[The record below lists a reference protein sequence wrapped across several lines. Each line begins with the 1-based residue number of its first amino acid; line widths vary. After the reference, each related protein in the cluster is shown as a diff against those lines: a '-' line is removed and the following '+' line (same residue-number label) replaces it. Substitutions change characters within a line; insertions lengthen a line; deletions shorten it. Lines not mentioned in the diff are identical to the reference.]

1 MQGNRGIAKTLLISV
16 TVILLTAIIILFL
29 VLTSEDTVD
38 EQKERDDIQKS
49 LTIDE
54 RSGSV
59 VPENIVIGQLAGN
72 FARGKLTDAN
82 DGLEKDFF
90 MIRIGELWRVV
101 EITNLPVSCER
112 FARLGFPNVFI
123 QDCKLTFSDH
133 VTLSEIDSTLE
144 DFFLSSNNTN
154 LKIIGIV
161 DSIENTENG
170 QVVTINSGGESI
182 QIQLS
187 LNDSIVEEGDLLVT
201 SITPPNQN
209 NSNNQ
214 NVIYTSSNTTVVNE
228 QDKDLFVENNPNNTN
243 LPTNPT
249 IIVNPETNKIYKI
262 DAPKSAAPPSYFF
275 NVHDRDNSFVNV
287 ELDGNF

>member
-16 TVILLTAIIILFL
+16 VVILLTSIVILFL
-29 VLTSEDTVD
+29 VLTSEDSVNEQSEKD
-38 EQKERDDIQKS
+38 EIQKS
-49 LTIDE
+49 LIIDE
-54 RSGSV
+54 RSDGV
-59 VPENIVIGQLAGN
+59 VPENIIISRLAGN

-82 DGLEKDFF
+82 DGLEKDFY
-90 MIRIGELWRVV
+90 MIKIGEIWRVV
-101 EITNLPVSCER
+101 EITSSPISCER

-123 QDCKLTFSDH
+123 QDCKLTFSDY

-170 QVVTINSGGESI
+170 QVVTISSGGESV
-182 QIQLS
+182 QILLS
-187 LNDSIVEEGDLLVT
+187 LNDPIISEGDLLVT

-209 NSNNQ
+209 NSTNQ
-214 NVIYTSSNTTVVNE
+214 NVVYVSSNTIVVNE
-228 QDKDLFVENNPNNTN
+228 QDKDLFVDP
-243 LPTNPT
+243 NPT
-249 IIVNPETNKIYKI
+249 PVDNPDVIVNPETNKIYKI
-262 DAPKSAAPPSYFF
+262 NAPKSAAPPSYFF
-275 NVHDRDNSFVNV
+275 NESDIDNSFVDV

>member
-1 MQGNRGIAKTLLISV
+1 MQGNRGIAKILLISV
-16 TVILLTAIIILFL
+16 TIILLTSIVILFIIF
-29 VLTSEDTVD
+29 TSEDSVD
-38 EQKERDDIQKS
+38 EQKEKDEIQKS
-49 LTIDE
+49 LIIDE
-54 RSGSV
+54 RSEGV
-59 VPENIVIGQLAGN
+59 IPENIIIKQLSGN

-82 DGLEKDFF
+82 DGLEKDFY
-90 MIRIGELWRVV
+90 MIKIGEIWRVV
-101 EITNLPVSCER
+101 EITSLPVSCER

-161 DSIENTENG
+161 NLVEDTENG
-170 QVVTINSGGESI
+170 QVVTIDSGGETI

-187 LNDSIVEEGDLLVT
+187 LNDSKISEGDLLVT

-214 NVIYTSSNTTVVNE
+214 NVVYVASNTIVVNE
-228 QDKDLFVENNPNNTN
+228 QDKDLFVEP
-243 LPTNPT
+243 NPT
-249 IIVNPETNKIYKI
+249 QINNSELISNPETNKIYKI
-262 DAPKSAAPPSYFF
+262 NAPKSAAPPSYFF
-275 NVHDRDNSFVNV
+275 NENDIDNSYVDV
-287 ELDGNF
+287 ELDGSF

>member
-1 MQGNRGIAKTLLISV
+1 MQGNRGIAKILLISV
-16 TVILLTAIIILFL
+16 TIILLTSIVILFIIF
-29 VLTSEDTVD
+29 TSEDSVD
-38 EQKERDDIQKS
+38 EQKEKDEIQKS
-49 LTIDE
+49 LIIDE
-54 RSGSV
+54 RSEGV
-59 VPENIVIGQLAGN
+59 IPENIIIKQLSGN

-82 DGLEKDFF
+82 DGLEKDFY
-90 MIRIGELWRVV
+90 MIKIGEIWRVV
-101 EITNLPVSCER
+101 EITSLPVSCER

-161 DSIENTENG
+161 NLVEDTENG
-170 QVVTINSGGESI
+170 QVVTIDSGGETI

-187 LNDSIVEEGDLLVT
+187 LNDSKISEGDLLVT

-214 NVIYTSSNTTVVNE
+214 NVVYVASNTIVVNE
-228 QDKDLFVENNPNNTN
+228 QDKDLFVEP
-243 LPTNPT
+243 NPT
-249 IIVNPETNKIYKI
+249 QINNSELISNPETNKIYKI
-262 DAPKSAAPPSYFF
+262 NAPKSAAPPSYFF
-275 NVHDRDNSFVNV
+275 NENDIDNSYIDV
-287 ELDGNF
+287 ELDGSF